1 MVVLNPQ
8 EHVGIRRAPII
19 VCRLSDSCLRR
30 DCRSSIETLPR
41 SGPAGYTNPLPLA
54 IHPKGLLMST
64 ATPLNLAEFIRDIP
78 DFPKPGILFRD
89 ITPLLQSPAAL
100 AETIRQLAQPFRGQD
115 IDLIAAAEARGFI
128 FAAPLAL

>member
-41 SGPAGYTNPLPLA
+41 SGPAG
-54 IHPKGLLMST
+54 
-64 ATPLNLAEFIRDIP
+64 FIRDIP

-128 FAAPLAL
+128 FAAPLALEL